1 MRYLDPKNDLTFK
14 KVFGEH
20 PHLLRSFLNAVLPL
34 PEDRP
39 IVELEYLPSKLVPQL
54 PLEQKHTIV
63 DVRCK
68 DTDGRQFLV
77 EMQMVWTES
86 FFNRILFNA
95 SKAYVKQLEPG
106 KKYHLLEPVYALSLV
121 NEHFTPG
128 TEGEFYHHY
137 QIVNVTHTNRQIE
150 GLEFVFVEL
159 PKFRPRS
166 LTEKKLQVLWLRY
179 LTEIHGQNPKIPQD
193 LLEDTDV
200 REAVEI
206 LAESAFTA
214 AELESYDRY
223 WDSVS
228 IERTL
233 VGDSLAAGEKVGI
246 EKGEKRGLKKGEKIG
261 IQKGRK
267 EGEKIGI
274 QKGEKIGLQKALE
287 RLVAGGMTQAEARK
301 MLGI

>member
-20 PHLLRSFLNAVLPL
+20 PHLLLSFLNALLPL

-39 IVELEYLPSKLVPQL
+39 IVSLEYLPSELVPQL

-86 FFNRILFNA
+86 FFSRILFNA

-121 NEHFTPG
+121 NEHVTSG
-128 TEGEFYHHY
+128 TEGDFYHHY
-137 QIVNVTHTNRQIE
+137 QIVNIANTNRQIE

-166 LTEKKLQVLWLRY
+166 LREKKLQVLWLRY
-179 LTEIHGQNPKIPQD
+179 LTEIHGQNPKISQD
-193 LLEDTDV
+193 LLEDSDV

-206 LAESAFTA
+206 LAESAFTP

-233 VGDSLAAGEKVGI
+233 VGDSHAAGEKVGI
-246 EKGEKRGLKKGEKIG
+246 KKGEKRGLKKGEKIG
-261 IQKGRK
+261 LKR
-267 EGEKIGI
+267 
-274 QKGEKIGLQKALE
+274 GEKIGLQKALE
-287 RLVAGGMTQAEARK
+287 RLLAGGMAESDARR
-301 MLGI
+301 MLGL

>member
-20 PHLLRSFLNAVLPL
+20 PHLLLSFLNALLPL

-39 IVELEYLPSKLVPQL
+39 IVSLEYLPSELVPQL

-86 FFNRILFNA
+86 FFSRILFNA

-121 NEHFTPG
+121 NEHVTSG
-128 TEGEFYHHY
+128 TEGDFYHHY
-137 QIVNVTHTNRQIE
+137 QIVNIANTNRQIE

-166 LTEKKLQVLWLRY
+166 LREKKLQVLWLRY
-179 LTEIHGQNPKIPQD
+179 LTEIHGQNPKISQD
-193 LLEDTDV
+193 LLEDSDV

-206 LAESAFTA
+206 LAESAFTP

-233 VGDSLAAGEKVGI
+233 VGDSLAAGEKIGI
-246 EKGEKRGLKKGEKIG
+246 EKGR
-261 IQKGRK
+261 Q
-267 EGEKIGI
+267 EGEKIGL
-274 QKGEKIGLQKALE
+274 EKALE
-287 RLVAGGMTQAEARK
+287 RLLAGGMSEAKARK